1 MAGQTNKNTK
11 QLCITIPKILGEV
24 ADKFLA
30 TPGIGTVPK
39 GTYSPLIASLLQSYL
54 EKELGADIEEIFSFV
69 EGEVSWEMSDLK
81 EHLATIAGL

>member
-1 MAGQTNKNTK
+1 MAGQTNKSTK
-11 QLCITIPKILGEV
+11 QLCITIPNTLGEV

-39 GTYSPLIASLLQSYL
+39 GTYSSLIGSLLQSYL

-81 EHLATIAGL
+81 EHLTTIAGL